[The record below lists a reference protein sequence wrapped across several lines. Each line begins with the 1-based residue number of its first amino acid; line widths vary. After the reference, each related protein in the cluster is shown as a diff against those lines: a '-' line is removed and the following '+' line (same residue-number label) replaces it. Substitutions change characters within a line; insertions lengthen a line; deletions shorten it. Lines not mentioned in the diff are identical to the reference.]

1 MRSLAVV
8 VLDVD
13 ARDVF
18 EVATAEDQQVVE
30 TLRSDGAGEAL
41 GVGVRLRRADRCV
54 DDADAFAAE
63 YVVEGSGEPAVAVV
77 DQRASSRCQR
87 RSVAGVTIS
96 PRRRRCGSRRASAA
110 MNARSADRNFGR

>member
-1 MRSLAVV
+1 
-8 VLDVD
+8 VLDVNAQD
-13 ARDVF
+13 LF

-30 TLRSDGAGEAL
+30 TLLSDGADEAL

-63 YVVEGSGEPAVAVV
+63 YVVEGSGELPVAVV

-87 RSVAGVTIS
+87 GASPASQSVRAGAGAEAVEQAQ
-96 PRRRRCGSRRASAA
+96 R
-110 MNARSADRNFGR
+110 